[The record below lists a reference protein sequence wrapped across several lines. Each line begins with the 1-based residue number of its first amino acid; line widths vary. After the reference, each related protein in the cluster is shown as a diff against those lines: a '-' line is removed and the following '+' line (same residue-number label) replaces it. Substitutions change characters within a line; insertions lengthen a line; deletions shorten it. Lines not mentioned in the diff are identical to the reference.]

1 MSSIKNRLVFYFSSI
16 ICLLL
21 IPLVC
26 LLINYYLQSRY
37 QKTLE
42 AVSIEYQVSG
52 SLNNL
57 VVSFGSFLKN
67 PQDGKAS
74 QDYLLQK
81 QNVNKL
87 ISKLPRSSSNSD
99 IAKRIES
106 TVGFVVE
113 YCDKAI
119 DSSKRG
125 DFSQTT
131 EILEQINRGNNSV
144 KQDTS
149 DLIFSELEKSLS
161 EQRTLQTVINIGWLV
176 AFLIIITVISTSVYL
191 AVFWSNSITRP
202 LIKLSNL
209 ATGITRGNLQSNVDK
224 ELLDMQDEIGS
235 LSTSFNLMVS
245 RLRSQITEL
254 DNSNKAIE
262 QSKKEL
268 EQQSSSLQQMNE
280 LMTGREL
287 KMIELKN
294 EIESLKRQIPTV
306 N

>member
-113 YCDKAI
+113 YCDK
-119 DSSKRG
+119 
-125 DFSQTT
+125 
-131 EILEQINRGNNSV
+131 
-144 KQDTS
+144 
-149 DLIFSELEKSLS
+149 
-161 EQRTLQTVINIGWLV
+161 
-176 AFLIIITVISTSVYL
+176 
-191 AVFWSNSITRP
+191 
-202 LIKLSNL
+202 
-209 ATGITRGNLQSNVDK
+209 
-224 ELLDMQDEIGS
+224 
-235 LSTSFNLMVS
+235 
-245 RLRSQITEL
+245 
-254 DNSNKAIE
+254 
-262 QSKKEL
+262 
-268 EQQSSSLQQMNE
+268 
-280 LMTGREL
+280 
-287 KMIELKN
+287 
-294 EIESLKRQIPTV
+294 
-306 N
+306 